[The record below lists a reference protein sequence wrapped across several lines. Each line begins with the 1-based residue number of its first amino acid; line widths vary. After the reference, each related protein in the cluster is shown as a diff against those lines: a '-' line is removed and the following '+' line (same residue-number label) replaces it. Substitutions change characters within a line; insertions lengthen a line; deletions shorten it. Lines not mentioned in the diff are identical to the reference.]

1 MGLVKLLKQLPSQQ
15 VWFLVIGCEQPHLS
29 HCITIRIPKARREP
43 YQYSTEQYS
52 TVQYS
57 TVQYR
62 TVPYRTV
69 QYSNVLYH
77 TVANSTVQ
85 YRTVQYSSVPYS
97 SGVSRNCQMGVLE
110 KVGRSMPRARSAWGR
125 T

>member
-15 VWFLVIGCEQPHLS
+15 VWFLVIGCEKPHLS
-29 HCITIRIPKARREP
+29 HCIAIRIPKARREP

-52 TVQYS
+52 TVQYR

-69 QYSNVLYH
+69 QYSTVPYH

-85 YRTVQYSSVPYS
+85 YRRVQYSTVLTVRYS
-97 SGVSRNCQMGVLE
+97 TVHNINSIAFYAKTQ
-110 KVGRSMPRARSAWGR
+110 
-125 T
+125 

>member
-52 TVQYS
+52 TVPYS
-57 TVQYR
+57 TV
-62 TVPYRTV
+62 P
-69 QYSNVLYH
+69 YH

-85 YRTVQYSSVPYS
+85 YRTVQYSTVLTVRYS
-97 SGVSRNCQMGVLE
+97 TLHNTNSIAFYAKTQ
-110 KVGRSMPRARSAWGR
+110 
-125 T
+125 

>member
-29 HCITIRIPKARREP
+29 DCIAIRILKPKREP
-43 YQYSTEQYS
+43 YQHSTEMYSTLQYSAVQYS
-52 TVQYS
+52 TVQHRRVPYSTVPYS

-62 TVPYRTV
+62 TVPYSTV
-69 QYSNVLYH
+69 QYH
-77 TVANSTVQ
+77 TVPYSTVQ
-85 YRTVQYSSVPYS
+85 YRTVPYSTLSTVQYS
-97 SGVSRNCQMGVLE
+97 
-110 KVGRSMPRARSAWGR
+110 

>member
-29 HCITIRIPKARREP
+29 HCIAIRIPKARREP
-43 YQYSTEQYS
+43 YHYSTEQYS

-69 QYSNVLYH
+69 QYSTVPYH

-85 YRTVQYSSVPYS
+85 YRTVQCSTVQYLQYGTVQYII
-97 SGVSRNCQMGVLE
+97 
-110 KVGRSMPRARSAWGR
+110 
-125 T
+125 

>member
-29 HCITIRIPKARREP
+29 HCIAIRIPKARRET
-43 YQYSTEQYS
+43 YQYSTEQYSTEHYSTLQYS

-62 TVPYRTV
+62 TVPYRTE
-69 QYSNVLYH
+69 QYS
-77 TVANSTVQ
+77 TVP
-85 YRTVQYSSVPYS
+85 YRTIP
-97 SGVSRNCQMGVLE
+97 
-110 KVGRSMPRARSAWGR
+110 
-125 T
+125 

>member
-1 MGLVKLLKQLPSQQ
+1 MGLVKLLKQVPSQQ
-15 VWFLVIGCEQPHLS
+15 VCFLVIGCEQSHLS
-29 HCITIRIPKARREP
+29 HCIAIRIPKARREP

-52 TVQYS
+52 TLQYS
-57 TVQYR
+57 TVQY
-62 TVPYRTV
+62 
-69 QYSNVLYH
+69 
-77 TVANSTVQ
+77 ST
-85 YRTVQYSSVPYS
+85 VPYS

>member
-29 HCITIRIPKARREP
+29 HCIAIRIPKARRGP

-52 TVQYS
+52 TVPYS
-57 TVQYR
+57 TI
-62 TVPYRTV
+62 P
-69 QYSNVLYH
+69 YH

-85 YRTVQYSSVPYS
+85 YRTVQYSTVLTVRYS
-97 SGVSRNCQMGVLE
+97 TLHNINSIAFYAKTQ
-110 KVGRSMPRARSAWGR
+110 
-125 T
+125 

>member
-15 VWFLVIGCEQPHLS
+15 VRFLVIGCEQPHLS
-29 HCITIRIPKARREP
+29 HCIAIRIPKARREP

-52 TVQYS
+52 TETLQYITVQYS

-62 TVPYRTV
+62 T
-69 QYSNVLYH
+69 
-77 TVANSTVQ
+77 
-85 YRTVQYSSVPYS
+85 VPYS

-110 KVGRSMPRARSAWGR
+110 KVGRSMPRARSA
-125 T
+125 

>member
-29 HCITIRIPKARREP
+29 HCIAIRIPKARREP
-43 YQYSTEQYS
+43 YHYSTEQYS

-62 TVPYRTV
+62 TVTYRTV
-69 QYSNVLYH
+69 QYSTVPYH

-85 YRTVQYSSVPYS
+85 YRTVQCSTVQYLQYGTVQYII
-97 SGVSRNCQMGVLE
+97 
-110 KVGRSMPRARSAWGR
+110 
-125 T
+125 

>member
-29 HCITIRIPKARREP
+29 HCIAIRIPKARREP
-43 YQYSTEQYS
+43 YHYSTEQYS

-62 TVPYRTV
+62 TEQYSTVQYRTVPYRSEQYRTVPYRTV
-69 QYSNVLYH
+69 QYSTVL
-77 TVANSTVQ
+77 TV
-85 YRTVQYSSVPYS
+85 R
-97 SGVSRNCQMGVLE
+97 
-110 KVGRSMPRARSAWGR
+110 
-125 T
+125 

>member
-29 HCITIRIPKARREP
+29 HCIAIRIPKARKEP

-69 QYSNVLYH
+69 QYSTVPYH

-85 YRTVQYSSVPYS
+85 YRTVQYSTVLTVRYS
-97 SGVSRNCQMGVLE
+97 TVHNINSIAFYAKTQ
-110 KVGRSMPRARSAWGR
+110 
-125 T
+125 

>member
-1 MGLVKLLKQLPSQQ
+1 MGLVKLLKQMPSQQ

-29 HCITIRIPKARREP
+29 HCIAIRIPKARREP

-69 QYSNVLYH
+69 RYSTVKYH

-85 YRTVQYSSVPYS
+85 YRTVQYSTVLTVRYS
-97 SGVSRNCQMGVLE
+97 TVHNIKSIAFYAKTQ
-110 KVGRSMPRARSAWGR
+110 
-125 T
+125 

>member
-1 MGLVKLLKQLPSQQ
+1 MGLVKLLKQLPCQQ

-29 HCITIRIPKARREP
+29 HCIAIRIPKARREP
-43 YQYSTEQYS
+43 DHYSTEQFS

-69 QYSNVLYH
+69 QYSTVPYH

-85 YRTVQYSSVPYS
+85 YRTVQYSTVLTVRYS
-97 SGVSRNCQMGVLE
+97 TVHNINSIAFYAKTQ
-110 KVGRSMPRARSAWGR
+110 
-125 T
+125 

>member
-1 MGLVKLLKQLPSQQ
+1 MGLVKLQKQVPSQQ

-29 HCITIRIPKARREP
+29 HCIAIRIPKARREP

-52 TVQYS
+52 TETLQYITVQYS

-62 TVPYRTV
+62 T
-69 QYSNVLYH
+69 
-77 TVANSTVQ
+77 
-85 YRTVQYSSVPYS
+85 VPYS

-110 KVGRSMPRARSAWGR
+110 KVGRSMPRARSA
-125 T
+125 

>member
-1 MGLVKLLKQLPSQQ
+1 MGLVKLLKQLPSQH

-29 HCITIRIPKARREP
+29 HCIAIRIPKARREP

-52 TVQYS
+52 TVQYR

-69 QYSNVLYH
+69 QYSTVPYH

-85 YRTVQYSSVPYS
+85 YRTVQYSTVLTVRYS
-97 SGVSRNCQMGVLE
+97 TVHNINSIAFYAKIQ
-110 KVGRSMPRARSAWGR
+110 
-125 T
+125 

>member
-1 MGLVKLLKQLPSQQ
+1 MGLVKLLKQVPSQQ

-29 HCITIRIPKARREP
+29 HCIAIRIPKARREP
-43 YQYSTEQYS
+43 YQYSTVQNSTVHYS

-57 TVQYR
+57 T
-62 TVPYRTV
+62 
-69 QYSNVLYH
+69 
-77 TVANSTVQ
+77 
-85 YRTVQYSSVPYS
+85 VPYS

>member
-1 MGLVKLLKQLPSQQ
+1 MGLVKLLKQVPSQQ

-29 HCITIRIPKARREP
+29 HCIAIRIPKARREP
-43 YQYSTEQYS
+43 YQYSTEQCS

-69 QYSNVLYH
+69 QYSTVQYH

-85 YRTVQYSSVPYS
+85 YRTVQYSTVLTVRYS
-97 SGVSRNCQMGVLE
+97 TVHNINSIAFYAKTQ
-110 KVGRSMPRARSAWGR
+110 
-125 T
+125 